1 MNNNIRV
8 GSLFGIPFLIN
19 PSWFLVLAL
28 GMFWFGE
35 QFAAIPQINGLMAA
49 IFGLITALLLF
60 ASVLAHELGHSL
72 MAIARG
78 IRVKSITLFIFGGLA
93 LLEKEAETPWESF
106 LIAIAGPMVSF
117 LLCGFFSLVQI
128 FLPLPLPLF
137 ELCFMLALLNLILGI
152 FNLIPGLPL
161 DGGNILKAAIWKAT
175 GNPTK
180 GLLYASRVGQVFGWL
195 AVIMGGLAIL
205 GISRFGSIWTLFI
218 GVFLLQNARRSA
230 QSALLQDKLERYT
243 AKDAVIPD
251 SPIAKQGLNLRE
263 FVNNHVIGNEKWRK
277 FLVTDDEGKLVGD
290 IALEDLKTIATSVWT
305 QTPLQALV
313 RPVAENMT
321 ISSDR
326 SLLEVAKLIE
336 GENIQQFTVI
346 GENGVVLGLLERSSI
361 INLLAAKSYSAT
373 RRGWGLG
380 VGD

>member
-8 GSLFGIPFLIN
+8 GSLFGIPFFIN

-35 QFAAIPQINGLMAA
+35 QFAVIPQFNGLISA

-93 LLEKEAETPWESF
+93 LLEKEAQTPWESF
-106 LIAIAGPMVSF
+106 LIAIAGPLVSF
-117 LLCGFFSLVQI
+117 LLFGFFSLVQI
-128 FLPLPLPLF
+128 FIPLPLPLF
-137 ELCFMLALLNLILGI
+137 ELCLMLALLNLILGI

-161 DGGNILKAAIWKAT
+161 DGGNILKAAIWQIT
-175 GNPTK
+175 GNPNK
-180 GLLYASRVGQVFGWL
+180 GLLYASRVGQVFGGL
-195 AVIMGGLAIL
+195 AVIIGGLAVA
-205 GISRFGSIWTLFI
+205 GVSQYGSIWTFFI
-218 GVFLLQNARRSA
+218 GIFLLQNARRSA

-243 AKDAVIPD
+243 AKDAVIPN
-251 SPIAKQGLNLRE
+251 SPIAKQGLNVRE
-263 FVNNHVIGNEKWRK
+263 FVNNYVIGNEKWRK
-277 FLVTDDEGKLVGD
+277 FLVTDEEGKLVGD

-305 QTPLQALV
+305 ETPLQALV
-313 RPVAENMT
+313 HPVAENMT
-321 ISSDR
+321 IAGDR

-346 GENGVVLGLLERSSI
+346 GENGMVLGLLEKSSI
-361 INLLAAKSYSAT
+361 INLLSAN
-373 RRGWGLG
+373 G
-380 VGD
+380 